1 MDLAERARLE
11 SEHFSLLTG
20 TSAGDMLRLALASRG
35 KVHSWRVH
43 RVHHRP
49 GASVTVGYCVS
60 LQSSPHARSEPH
72 AHKETTDLYILAST
86 AKISAQKLSASSAIT
101 LTIGDTRVHL
111 WEYPNDPELPALTV
125 ASDARLLEKILGTS
139 VNIEMLS
146 YRPTRRAVFH
156 IEGISDQAEN
166 GNKKDDDVSLDIYAK
181 VVRPS
186 AQADLIRRLKLLEDS
201 HIPGIRMY
209 EPRADDTLRARFP
222 VLHDGAA
229 HDGALHTHAVCDP
242 HSASRSIPHSLP
254 TSTLGSAYSSYV
266 TPSSTLAPAFPDD
279 SFPDHVTLPA
289 GLVLTHAAQGVPLSR
304 FYAGIDPKDLG
315 DADLMLNQLEEIL
328 DALPQ
333 AAAFFPK
340 KPAWADRCEHYA
352 HAAGVAYPTGAAR
365 AQRIAR
371 QIRYLFERA
380 DFGKIIAVHGD
391 FYEANVLI
399 DPQSQ
404 RISALLDVDSLGPG
418 YRAHDW
424 GCLLGHLAVLPSL
437 APTRYGWAETLCARW
452 FDQLSE
458 RVDPVALCAST
469 AGVVLSLVAG
479 GAKHR
484 KGSGNSDSSSSNLA
498 EARLCAAEEWI
509 AAGLAIAND
518 PRFNAHIIEL
528 AR

>member
-60 LQSSPHARSEPH
+60 LQSSPHARSEPR
-72 AHKETTDLYILAST
+72 AQKETTDLYILAST
-86 AKISAQKLSASSAIT
+86 AKISEQKLSASSAIT

-111 WEYPNDPELPALTV
+111 WEYPNDPELPALAL
-125 ASDARLLEKILGTS
+125 ASDARLLEKILGIS

-156 IEGISDQAEN
+156 IEGISCRAEN
-166 GNKKDDDVSLDIYAK
+166 RKKKDDDASLDIYAK

-209 EPRADDTLRARFP
+209 EPRADDAF
-222 VLHDGAA
+222 
-229 HDGALHTHAVCDP
+229 
-242 HSASRSIPHSLP
+242 
-254 TSTLGSAYSSYV
+254 
-266 TPSSTLAPAFPDD
+266 LAPSFPDD
-279 SFPDHVTLPA
+279 SFPNNFTLPA

-315 DADLMLNQLEEIL
+315 NADLMLNQLEEIL

-352 HAAGVAYPTGAAR
+352 HAAEVAYPAGATR

-437 APTRYGWAETLCARW
+437 APTRYRWAETLCARW

-469 AGVVLSLVAG
+469 AGVALSLVAG

-484 KGSGNSDSSSSNLA
+484 KSSGNSDNSSSNLA
-498 EARLCAAEEWI
+498 EARLCVAEEWV

>member
-1 MDLAERARLE
+1 MNLAERARLE

-20 TSAGDMLRLALASRG
+20 SDAGNMLRLALASRG
-35 KVHSWRVH
+35 KVYAWRVH
-43 RVHHRP
+43 RIHHRP
-49 GASVTVGYCVS
+49 GAGVTVGYCVS
-60 LQSSPHARSEPH
+60 LQSSPHANSSR
-72 AHKETTDLYILAST
+72 ARKKEMEDLYILAST

-111 WEYPNDPELPALTV
+111 WEYPNDPELPALAL
-125 ASDARLLEKILGTS
+125 ASDAHSLEKLLGTN

-166 GNKKDDDVSLDIYAK
+166 GNNKDDDASLDIYAK

-186 AQADLIRRLKLLEDS
+186 AQADLIQRLKLLEDS
-201 HIPGIRMY
+201 DVPGIRIY
-209 EPRADDTLRARFP
+209 EPQRDYGQQADLRA
-222 VLHDGAA
+222 A
-229 HDGALHTHAVCDP
+229 H
-242 HSASRSIPHSLP
+242 
-254 TSTLGSAYSSYV
+254 SS
-266 TPSSTLAPAFPDD
+266 SSTFP
-279 SFPDHVTLPA
+279 FPA
-289 GLVLTHAAQGVPLSR
+289 GLVFTHAAQGVPLSH
-304 FYAGIDPKDLG
+304 FYASINPKDLSST
-315 DADLMLNQLEEIL
+315 DLMLDQLEEIL
-328 DALPQ
+328 DTLPQ
-333 AAAFFPK
+333 AAALLPK

-352 HAAGVAYPTGAAR
+352 HAAGIAYPAGATR
-365 AQRIAR
+365 AKNIAR
-371 QIRYLFERA
+371 QIRYLFRYA
-380 DFGKIIAVHGD
+380 DFGKIMAVHGD

-399 DPQSQ
+399 NPGSQ

-437 APTRYGWAETLCARW
+437 SPTRYRWAETLCARW

-479 GAKHR
+479 GAKQR
-484 KGSGNSDSSSSNLA
+484 KRSENADSSNLA
-498 EARLCAAEEWI
+498 QQRLLVAEEWVN
-509 AAGLAIAND
+509 AGVTIAND
-518 PRFNAHIIEL
+518 PRFNAHVIEL